1 MSEAQTACPPLRG
14 GCPAMLGLLAPSR
27 NSLRSLRSLRSD
39 RRDESVDEARVA
51 RSQQPCASRRRRFAP
66 PTPRP
71 PPCGQWHRLDKR
83 LIIP

>member
-14 GCPAMLGLLAPSR
+14 GCPVMLGLLAPSR

-51 RSQQPCASRRRRFAP
+51 LQPATLCFSAAPIRPAHAP
-66 PTPRP
+66 PAALRAMASA
-71 PPCGQWHRLDKR
+71 
-83 LIIP
+83 